1 MCQAVC
7 CGKLYGKKFYH
18 RFFGSGG
25 FMTVLAMI
33 FSWFLVAVVRDKNE
47 EKTEQALFAARI
59 MLIAATIYLLSL
71 YGGLQLSVVAW
82 TKRKKAASEKPALNP
97 V

>member
-1 MCQAVC
+1 
-7 CGKLYGKKFYH
+7 
-18 RFFGSGG
+18 
-25 FMTVLAMI
+25 MTVLAMI